1 MSNKKTTKPEA
12 ENPEVENPQV
22 EQPETE
28 QPETEQPETE
38 QPETEQPET
47 EQAEVETPINTQPD
61 YVKELLEKGVVV
73 LSGRTR
79 EELNEMLQ
87 SIPADLPYYTGAV
100 AFYYDKGLYR
110 LQVNR
115 KEE

>member
-1 MSNKKTTKPEA
+1 MSKKTKKETAPEVQ
-12 ENPEVENPQV
+12 NPE
-22 EQPETE
+22 EQIQ
-28 QPETEQPETE
+28 QP
-38 QPETEQPET
+38 
-47 EQAEVETPINTQPD
+47 A

-79 EELNEMLQ
+79 EELNEMIQ
-87 SIPADLPYYTGAV
+87 SIPADIPYYTGAV

>member
-1 MSNKKTTKPEA
+1 MSKKKTTKPEA
-12 ENPEVENPQV
+12 ENPEVE
-22 EQPETE
+22 QPENI
-28 QPETEQPETE
+28 QP
-38 QPETEQPET
+38 
-47 EQAEVETPINTQPD
+47 AF
-61 YVKELLEKGVVV
+61 VKELLDKGVAV

-110 LQVNR
+110 IQVNL

>member
-1 MSNKKTTKPEA
+1 MSKKTKKETAPEVQ
-12 ENPEVENPQV
+12 NPE
-22 EQPETE
+22 EQIQQPVAE
-28 QPETEQPETE
+28 QSVVDGSPANNAP
-38 QPETEQPET
+38 
-47 EQAEVETPINTQPD
+47 A
-61 YVKELLEKGVVV
+61 YVKELLDKGVVV

-87 SIPADLPYYTGAV
+87 SIPADIPYYTGAV

>member
-1 MSNKKTTKPEA
+1 MSKKTKKETVVADSVSNEQNTQQP
-12 ENPEVENPQV
+12 VV
-22 EQPETE
+22 EQPAASGS
-28 QPETEQPETE
+28 PADNHP
-38 QPETEQPET
+38 
-47 EQAEVETPINTQPD
+47 A

-73 LSGRTR
+73 LSGRSR
-79 EELNEMLQ
+79 EELAEMLK

>member
-1 MSNKKTTKPEA
+1 MSKKTKKETAPEVQ
-12 ENPEVENPQV
+12 NPEEQTQQPVA
-22 EQPETE
+22 EQPANIE
-28 QPETEQPETE
+28 P
-38 QPETEQPET
+38 
-47 EQAEVETPINTQPD
+47 A

-87 SIPADLPYYTGAV
+87 SIPADCSYYAGCITKS
-100 AFYYDKGLYR
+100 YDTGLYR
-110 LQVNR
+110 IQVNR

>member
-1 MSNKKTTKPEA
+1 MSKKTKKETAPEVQ
-12 ENPEVENPQV
+12 NPE
-22 EQPETE
+22 EQTQ
-28 QPETEQPETE
+28 QP
-38 QPETEQPET
+38 
-47 EQAEVETPINTQPD
+47 A

-73 LSGRTR
+73 LSGRSR

-115 KEE
+115 KED